1 MALRPEGFSQ
11 NPRYEVK
18 VHPPSQFRY
27 VERNLTIQNNH
38 PKAFP
43 LSSAAAF
50 TMASRLGG
58 RKVLAEGKQATV
70 VSSGTDTGTLG
81 KAMRVLDVVAHA
93 TRPMR
98 FTDLLEII
106 DQPRGTLHRQISNLI
121 AEGLLTQRGDFCY
134 ELGPRLLKLASRAW
148 SGNQF
153 RQIAEPHLA
162 ALHAATGETVHLG
175 VLAGSEIIYLDKVES
190 RSAVRMH
197 SQVGKAS
204 PVYCTG
210 VGKAALSRL
219 PEERLTKIAESISYH
234 PFTPST
240 LANAEALIAEVADIR
255 KNGLAFDREE
265 HEPGIS
271 CVAAPIS
278 SLDGSLIA
286 GISVTAPSYRV
297 DMTQLE
303 AWGPLVRRTA
313 DSISADITMRM
324 GPRT

>member
-1 MALRPEGFSQ
+1 MLAGDKQPE
-11 NPRYEVK
+11 
-18 VHPPSQFRY
+18 
-27 VERNLTIQNNH
+27 
-38 PKAFP
+38 
-43 LSSAAAF
+43 SA
-50 TMASRLGG
+50 
-58 RKVLAEGKQATV
+58 
-70 VSSGTDTGTLG
+70 DTGTLG
-81 KAMRVLDVVAHA
+81 KAMSVLDVVAKS
-93 TRPMR
+93 TRPLR
-98 FTDLLEII
+98 FTDLLEVI

-121 AEGLLTQRGDFCY
+121 AEGLLTQRSDFCY

-162 ALHAATGETVHLG
+162 GLHEATGETVHLG
-175 VLAGSEIIYLDKVES
+175 VLADTEIIYLDKVES

-219 PEERLTKIAESISYH
+219 SDERLKQIAYAITFNR
-234 PFTPST
+234 FTPST
-240 LANAEALIAEVADIR
+240 LADAHALIAEVADIR
-255 KNGLAFDREE
+255 RDGIAFDREE
-265 HEPGIS
+265 HEAGIS

-278 SLDGSLIA
+278 SHDGSLVA

-297 DMTQLE
+297 DMKQLE

-313 DSISADITMRM
+313 DSISGDIAMRM
-324 GPRT
+324 GPRI

>member
-1 MALRPEGFSQ
+1 L
-11 NPRYEVK
+11 NY
-18 VHPPSQFRY
+18 
-27 VERNLTIQNNH
+27 
-38 PKAFP
+38 AFEI
-43 LSSAAAF
+43 
-50 TMASRLGG
+50 RLGG
-58 RKVLAEGKQATV
+58 RRVLAGDKQAVITDA
-70 VSSGTDTGTLG
+70 GTDTGTLG
-81 KAMRVLDVVAHA
+81 KAMSVLDVVAKSE
-93 TRPMR
+93 RPLR
-98 FTDLLEII
+98 FTDLLELI

-153 RQIAEPHLA
+153 RHIAEPHLA
-162 ALHAATGETVHLG
+162 ALHEATGETVHLG
-175 VLAGSEIIYLDKVES
+175 VLADAEIIYLDKVES

-219 PEERLTKIAESISYH
+219 SDERLAQIARSINFH
-234 PFTPST
+234 RFTPST
-240 LANAEALIAEVADIR
+240 LADANALIAEVADIR
-255 KNGLAFDREE
+255 RDGLAFDREE

-278 SLDGSLIA
+278 SHDGSLVA

-297 DMTQLE
+297 DMKQLE

>member
-1 MALRPEGFSQ
+1 LLAGQKQPENKSTGT
-11 NPRYEVK
+11 VK
-18 VHPPSQFRY
+18 
-27 VERNLTIQNNH
+27 
-38 PKAFP
+38 
-43 LSSAAAF
+43 
-50 TMASRLGG
+50 
-58 RKVLAEGKQATV
+58 
-70 VSSGTDTGTLG
+70 SGTLETGFVEIGSVDTGTLG
-81 KAMRVLDVVAHA
+81 KAMSVLEAVA
-93 TRPMR
+93 TSPRPLR
-98 FTDLLEII
+98 FTDLL
-106 DQPRGTLHRQISNLI
+106 DRLSQPRGTLHRQISNLM
-121 AEGLLTQRGDFCY
+121 AEGLLTQRGDFYY

-153 RQIAEPHLA
+153 RQIAEPHLT
-162 ALHAATGETVHLG
+162 ALHQATGETVHLG
-175 VLAGSEIIYLDKVES
+175 VLADSEIVYLDKVES

-219 PEERLTKIAESISYH
+219 PEQRLMQIARSIVFH
-234 PFTPST
+234 RFTPST
-240 LANAEALIAEVADIR
+240 LTDAAALSAEIAIIR
-255 KNGLAFDREE
+255 RDGLAFDREE
-265 HEPGIS
+265 HEAGIS

-278 SLDGSLIA
+278 SPDGSLVA

-297 DMTQLE
+297 DMAQLE

>member
-1 MALRPEGFSQ
+1 MLAGDKQPE
-11 NPRYEVK
+11 
-18 VHPPSQFRY
+18 
-27 VERNLTIQNNH
+27 
-38 PKAFP
+38 
-43 LSSAAAF
+43 SAE
-50 TMASRLGG
+50 S
-58 RKVLAEGKQATV
+58 AT
-70 VSSGTDTGTLG
+70 STETGTLG
-81 KAMRVLDVVAHA
+81 KAMSVLDAVAMA
-93 TRPMR
+93 QRPLR
-98 FTDLLEII
+98 FTDLLDLIN
-106 DQPRGTLHRQISNLI
+106 QPRGTLHRQISNLI

-162 ALHAATGETVHLG
+162 ALHDATGETVHLG
-175 VLAGSEIIYLDKVES
+175 VLADTEIIYLDKVES

-219 PEERLTKIAESISYH
+219 ASERLTKIAHSISYQR
-234 PFTPST
+234 FTPST
-240 LANAEALIAEVADIR
+240 LAGPEALIDEVATIR
-255 KNGLAFDREE
+255 LVGLAFDREE
-265 HEPGIS
+265 HETGIS

-278 SLDGSLIA
+278 SLDGSLVA

-297 DMTQLE
+297 NMKQLE
-303 AWGPLVRRTA
+303 AWGPLVKRTA
-313 DSISADITMRM
+313 DSISADIIMRM

>member
-1 MALRPEGFSQ
+1 
-11 NPRYEVK
+11 
-18 VHPPSQFRY
+18 
-27 VERNLTIQNNH
+27 
-38 PKAFP
+38 
-43 LSSAAAF
+43 
-50 TMASRLGG
+50 
-58 RKVLAEGKQATV
+58 VLAGEKQQNSV
-70 VSSGTDTGTLG
+70 EDGIDTGTLG
-81 KAMRVLDVVAHA
+81 KAMRVLDAVAVSQ
-93 TRPMR
+93 RPLR
-98 FTDLLEII
+98 FKDLLDVI

-121 AEGLLTQRGDFCY
+121 AEGLLIQRADFCY
-134 ELGPRLLKLASRAW
+134 ELGPRLLTLASRAW

-162 ALHAATGETVHLG
+162 ALHEATGETVHLG
-175 VLAGSEIIYLDKVES
+175 VLAGAEIIYLDKVES

-219 PEERLTKIAESISYH
+219 TDDRLARIARSINYH
-234 PFTPST
+234 RFTPST
-240 LANAEALIAEVADIR
+240 IADAAALIAEISGIR
-255 KNGLAFDREE
+255 RDGLAFDREE

-297 DMTQLE
+297 DMRQLE
-303 AWGPLVRRTA
+303 KWGPLVRRTA
-313 DSISADITMRM
+313 DNISADITMRM
-324 GPRT
+324 GPRN